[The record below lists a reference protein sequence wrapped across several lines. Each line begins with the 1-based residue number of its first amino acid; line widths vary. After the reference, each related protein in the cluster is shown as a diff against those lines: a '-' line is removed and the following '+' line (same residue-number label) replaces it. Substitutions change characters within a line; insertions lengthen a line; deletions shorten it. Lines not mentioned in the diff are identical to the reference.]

1 MSILSRCMAFAA
13 GYRSKYSTPSS
24 IFCASCSIR
33 WWGLSSPGK
42 FLPSSRRP
50 LILRPRTVSTACWS
64 VVREPGVF
72 SFTWRHHCPH
82 WLLALAALFDGQG
95 EHIVAAS
102 HALRLL
108 KRWDTDRG
116 RRQTDRTRR
125 QGDRLSGGK
134 PRADSDGIS
143 SNLAPARRNPKL
155 TRTSKHLPT
164 THPTRECAFCG
175 TPNKIITKIETMK
188 FVLLDRSRLVA
199 DLWQKCHRRRPKS
212 KVGCQYMGT

>member
-13 GYRSKYSTPSS
+13 GYRSKHSTPSS

-108 KRWDTDRG
+108 KAMG
-116 RRQTDRTRR
+116 RRPWRDGQTDRTRR

-155 TRTSKHLPT
+155 TRTSKHLP
-164 THPTRECAFCG
+164 RFG
-175 TPNKIITKIETMK
+175 LRTPRVGVL
-188 FVLLDRSRLVA
+188 FVVHLIKSSPKSRL
-199 DLWQKCHRRRPKS
+199 LS
-212 KVGCQYMGT
+212 Y